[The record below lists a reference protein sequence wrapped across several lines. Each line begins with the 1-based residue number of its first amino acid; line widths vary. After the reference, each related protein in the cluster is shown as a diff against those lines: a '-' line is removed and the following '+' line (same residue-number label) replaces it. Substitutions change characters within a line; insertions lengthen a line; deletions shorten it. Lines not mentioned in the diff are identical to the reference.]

1 MVVNGYTSEPL
12 LVISGVPHG
21 SVLGPLLFIL
31 YVNALCD
38 RSFSNDCEFVMYADD
53 IVLYSV
59 SDLRKAGLT
68 FRMIF
73 PK

>member
-31 YVNALCD
+31 YVNTLCD
-38 RSFSNDCEFVMYADD
+38 LMYADD
-53 IVLYSV
+53 LVLYSV

-68 FRMIF
+68 F
-73 PK
+73 